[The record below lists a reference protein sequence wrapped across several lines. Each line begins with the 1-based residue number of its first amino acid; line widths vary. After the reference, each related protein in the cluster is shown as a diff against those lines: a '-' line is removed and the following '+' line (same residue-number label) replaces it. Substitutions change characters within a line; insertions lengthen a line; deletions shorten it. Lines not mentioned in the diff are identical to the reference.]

1 MTTSTPTTP
10 PDPYEQPTPRPP
22 RTATHAAAVRLRNR
36 RRAYLARHPSY
47 LSSPDHELAD
57 PLLYDSLVRRFQTPA
72 EREADGRARGY
83 GRVLETSLLRGE
95 AKLERLAASYVD
107 GPAPPPGLIGSGSG
121 GSATATAEA
130 SAAAPTNGA
139 AAGAENGR
147 GRETNF
153 AMTQDLIPDPK
164 DAEAGR
170 EQWFEF
176 LRDRFVSGGDE
187 EFDYSTV
194 DENEDYDDIERQDAE
209 DAWFDNEV
217 PQWDDDGDDAND
229 PAGGGTRPRELKG
242 ETGIQDF

>member
-10 PDPYEQPTPRPP
+10 NPYEQPTPRPP

-47 LSSPDHELAD
+47 LTSADHELAD

-107 GPAPPPGLIGSGSG
+107 GSAPPPGIVGSNVG
-121 GSATATAEA
+121 ATAAEA
-130 SAAAPTNGA
+130 PTAPTNGA
-139 AAGAENGR
+139 AAGGENGG

-153 AMTQDLIPDPK
+153 AITQDLISDPK

-170 EQWFEF
+170 EQWFDF
-176 LRDRFVSGGDE
+176 LRDRFVSGGDD
-187 EFDYSTV
+187 EFDYSKV
-194 DENEDYDDIERQDAE
+194 DKNEEYDDIERQDAE

-217 PQWDDDGDDAND
+217 PQWDDEDDDTNETA
-229 PAGGGTRPRELKG
+229 AGGTRPRELKG

>member
-10 PDPYEQPTPRPP
+10 NPYEQATPRPP
-22 RTATHAAAVRLRNR
+22 RTASHAAAVRLRNR

-47 LSSPDHELAD
+47 LTSADHELAD

-95 AKLERLAASYVD
+95 AKLQRLAESYVD
-107 GPAPPPGLIGSGSG
+107 GPAPPPGLVG
-121 GSATATAEA
+121 GNGGGAAAE
-130 SAAAPTNGA
+130 APTNGA
-139 AAGAENGR
+139 AAGTENGG

-153 AMTQDLIPDPK
+153 TITQDLDPDPK

-176 LRDRFVSGGDE
+176 LQDRFVSGGDD
-187 EFDYSTV
+187 EFDYSKV
-194 DENEDYDDIERQDAE
+194 DENEEYDDIERQDAE

-217 PQWDDDGDDAND
+217 PQWHDDDDDANG
-229 PAGGGTRPRELKG
+229 PAAGRTRPRELKG

>member
-95 AKLERLAASYVD
+95 AKLERLAASY
-107 GPAPPPGLIGSGSG
+107 
-121 GSATATAEA
+121 
-130 SAAAPTNGA
+130 
-139 AAGAENGR
+139 
-147 GRETNF
+147 
-153 AMTQDLIPDPK
+153 DLIPDPK

-176 LRDRFVSGGDE
+176 LRDRFVSGGDD

-194 DENEDYDDIERQDAE
+194 DENEDYDEIERQDAE